1 MTHAEMEELYEL
13 YTLGV
18 LETDQAAEIEQHL
31 KDRCPYCLEHVYGAL
46 QGTAAFAT
54 LAEPVQPPR
63 ALRARVLASVRPP
76 KRARAWTFALA
87 GLSAA
92 CLVLL
97 AFSLWSGYE
106 MNSMRGELSALKS
119 EGDQLRAAIEIL
131 SKPDTRAVEFGRADN
146 VPHGRVLVNRRGGLV
161 FVGSQLPA
169 LASDKTFELWL
180 IPAAKGAAPQPA
192 GLFRVNAAGDSVD
205 VSSRRVD
212 LSQIAAVAVTV
223 EPRRGSD
230 APTTTPFLIVPIA

>member
-1 MTHAEMEELYEL
+1 MTHAEMDELYEL
-13 YTLGV
+13 YALGV
-18 LETDQAAEIEQHL
+18 LESEQAVEIEQHL
-31 KDRCPYCLEHVYGAL
+31 RDRCSYCLEHVYGAL
-46 QGTAAFAT
+46 QGTAALST
-54 LAEPVQPPR
+54 LAAPVQPPR
-63 ALRARVLASVRPP
+63 ALRDRVLASVRPV
-76 KRARAWTFALA
+76 KRPRAWTFALA

-92 CLVLL
+92 CLALL
-97 AFSLWSGYE
+97 AFSLWSGFE
-106 MNSMRGELSALKS
+106 MNRMHVELADLRN

-131 SKPDTRAVEFGRADN
+131 SRPDTRAVEFGRADN

-192 GLFRVNAAGDSVD
+192 GLFRVNAAGDSVN

-212 LSQIAAVAVTV
+212 PLQIAAVAVTV
-223 EPRRGSD
+223 EPLRGSN
-230 APTTTPFLIVPIA
+230 APTTKPFLIVPIA